1 MYVLKKVKGE
11 TLIETLVAT
20 IILLVVFGFSMALL
34 LSVVKNTLTDSSG
47 ELRFYLYKKC
57 YLYRHEKIEIPY
69 SETFE
74 KFTIEGF
81 SSGNQVIFQAVFL
94 ENINHVEKVCLE
106 KNRIK

>member
-47 ELRFYLYKKC
+47 ELRFYLYKNVIYTVMKK
-57 YLYRHEKIEIPY
+57 L
-69 SETFE
+69 
-74 KFTIEGF
+74 KFPIQKLLK
-81 SSGNQVIFQAVFL
+81 SLQ
-94 ENINHVEKVCLE
+94 
-106 KNRIK
+106 